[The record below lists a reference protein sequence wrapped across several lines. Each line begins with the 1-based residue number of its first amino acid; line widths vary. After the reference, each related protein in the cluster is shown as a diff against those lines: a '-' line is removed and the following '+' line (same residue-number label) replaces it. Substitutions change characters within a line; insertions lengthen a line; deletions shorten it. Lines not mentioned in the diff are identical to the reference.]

1 MEQMMRIFLD
11 TNVILDWLL
20 GREGAEASMGVFSY
34 AQGKRY
40 VREYTSLLS
49 MANIAYIC
57 RRNYQPS
64 EIRNVLRKVLKYLSN
79 VLAMSDMVF
88 YNALECKSPDFEDS
102 LQIQCAEF
110 ECCDVII
117 TRNVSHFKAYTP
129 LPVMTP
135 EEFLSLMG
143 KSATV

>member
-1 MEQMMRIFLD
+1 MEQMMKIFLD

-20 GREGAEASMGVFSY
+20 GREGAESSMKVLSY
-34 AQGKRY
+34 AHGKKY

-49 MANIAYIC
+49 MTNIAYIC
-57 RRNYQPS
+57 RKTYPPS
-64 EIRNVLRKVLKYLSN
+64 EIRTILKKVLKHLSN

-110 ECCDVII
+110 EGCDVII
-117 TRNVSHFKAYTP
+117 TRNGSHFKSYTP

-135 EEFLSLMG
+135 EEFLSYIR
-143 KSATV
+143 K